1 MQFVL
6 IHARLSAERRA
17 ACVLWFCGV
26 GVMLGG
32 TEIAM
37 LTKLLLELIQLLRDR
52 EQAKAAQQKSSSVV
66 VIVKIDGNGKQ
77 N

>member
-1 MQFVL
+1 
-6 IHARLSAERRA
+6 
-17 ACVLWFCGV
+17 
-26 GVMLGG
+26 MLGG